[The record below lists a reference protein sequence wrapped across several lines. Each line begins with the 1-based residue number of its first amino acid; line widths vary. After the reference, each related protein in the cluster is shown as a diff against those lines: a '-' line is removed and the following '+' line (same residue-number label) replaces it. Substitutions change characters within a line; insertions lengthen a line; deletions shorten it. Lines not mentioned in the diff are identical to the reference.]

1 MHSLISIEVSMHS
14 VTLDSAFA
22 LSNRKTLSN
31 AIWIG
36 SFAVMTAVG
45 AQIVVPTVPVPFTLQ
60 TFFVLLSGALLG
72 ARKGAAAQIVYLMMG
87 ASGLPVF
94 AGFTGTMLRLVGPT
108 GGYLLAFPAAA
119 YITGYLLHDARIMQA
134 LPRFVTAMIAMIAA
148 MAVIFVMGV
157 AQLNVTIFHNLGA
170 SIAAGFVQL
179 QAWDAVK
186 ILAAAGI
193 ASETGRRIA
202 R

>member
-1 MHSLISIEVSMHS
+1 MHT
-14 VTLDSAFA
+14 VTLDSAIS
-22 LSNRKTLSN
+22 LSNSKTLSN

-36 SFAVMTAVG
+36 GFSLLTAVG
-45 AQIVVPTVPVPFTLQ
+45 AQIVIPTVPVPFTLQ
-60 TFFVLLSGALLG
+60 TLFVLLSGAMLG
-72 ARKGAAAQIVYLMMG
+72 ARKGAAAQIAYLMMG

-94 AGFTGTMLRLVGPT
+94 AGFSGSVLRLVGPT
-108 GGYLLAFPAAA
+108 GGYLLAFPIAAFL
-119 YITGYLLHDARIMQA
+119 TGYLIHDVRIMQS
-134 LPRFVTAMIAMIAA
+134 LPRFATALIAMTAA
-148 MAVIFVMGV
+148 TAVIFALGI

-170 SIAAGFVQL
+170 SVAAGFTQL

-193 ASETGRRIA
+193 ASETGRRFT

>member
-1 MHSLISIEVSMHS
+1 MHT
-14 VTLDSAFA
+14 VTLDSAIS
-22 LSNRKTLSN
+22 LSNSKTLSN

-36 SFAVMTAVG
+36 GFSLLTAVG
-45 AQIVVPTVPVPFTLQ
+45 AQIVIPTVPVPFTLQ
-60 TFFVLLSGALLG
+60 TLFVLLSGAMLG
-72 ARKGAAAQIVYLMMG
+72 ARKGAAAQIAYLMMG

-94 AGFTGTMLRLVGPT
+94 AGFSGSVLRLVGPT
-108 GGYLLAFPAAA
+108 GGYLLAFPIAAFL
-119 YITGYLLHDARIMQA
+119 TGYLIHDVRIMQA
-134 LPRFVTAMIAMIAA
+134 LPRFATALIAMTAA
-148 MAVIFVMGV
+148 MVVIFAVGI

-170 SIAAGFVQL
+170 SVAAGFTQL

-193 ASETGRRIA
+193 ASETGRRFT